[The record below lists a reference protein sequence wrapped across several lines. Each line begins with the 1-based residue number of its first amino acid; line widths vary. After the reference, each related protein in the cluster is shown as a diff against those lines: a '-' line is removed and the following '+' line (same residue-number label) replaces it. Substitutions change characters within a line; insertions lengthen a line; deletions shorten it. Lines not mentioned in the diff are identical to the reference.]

1 MKKIRLGSGKLHK
14 TSGFRYGIA
23 GTLCLVLA
31 AIILYAQWGGQLLEA
46 RAAGSLTYHEDD
58 SLWTQ
63 GLKEGINY
71 NRLTELNITF
81 PKGFSIDGSVMGTT
95 AKLYTNNFTPNN
107 NTLTVSDGKEKQKI
121 SGSYLEDGTVSFE
134 IAYNTKC
141 TLPEWSWTGKTGDGQ
156 TVSGTNSSY
165 TYSSRITRTY
175 YHLVTENTGNSFADF
190 EENVRNAYLSKN
202 GGLGYSVSQYMLMT
216 NSDGDESGYGYS
228 GYGRSFGKYIEDYM
242 AEKGYEQYNNG
253 MKLPLYVDGK
263 PVLRIDMLTVTEA
276 DFFLSDY
283 SNSAAGFR
291 ADYDVAVYKAH
302 SYEIENTASMAP
314 APTPTLE
321 SGTTGA
327 QAKITGVS
335 VDDRLTDIASTDTS
349 LSGTYQYCIS
359 DQKFTAADKISWS
372 SWEGRPV
379 ALNGGKWLYLRMT
392 PQYASGVHDDLK
404 LPSEPIGYEITYLK
418 GKAAEPTASLSKNA
432 VTLKVGQQNAQI
444 YYTTDGDDAVF
455 TRVTGSSQLKAL
467 QGAAGSYAG
476 GILEYSGKNYVRVN
490 GLWYECGSNVK
501 QYDGNAITLNYS
513 SNRQYAEI
521 RACVLAEGCEVKN
534 TVNTVYGYQKLGQP
548 SITLE
553 SGSGAG
559 STDLNLTPG
568 DRITKVTVMNPY
580 PSTHEYYSDYETEIA
595 KVKAEYYFSTA
606 QVADTGQISSWK
618 ALSSLPASLP
628 TENGYLY
635 LRLIPSGQTGTKFR
649 GVYVESEIREYHM
662 TYTGN
667 PMENTSLTIQVKP
680 DTGVKDAGADGSGFL
695 KLSSSVSNAVIVYNL
710 EGEISPLRVDDITL
724 RETLEK
730 QAAGK
735 AAAVTVYGNHC
746 YIRANGLWYNC
757 GDKDKV
763 KSYSGEKELE
773 ASALAKGLT
782 IHALAMADGY
792 YGTAV
797 NKKTVQSLKAPDV
810 TLESGKTAGSDA
822 VSPDE
827 VLTDVVS
834 AVTAEG
840 LTCQYLLT
848 DRDLDTVSE
857 TLWKNW
863 TGTSVALDKS
873 AYLYVRVGADADSGY
888 LSSPP
893 RKYALTYLTEK
904 PGGIK
909 AKAYV
914 KGQEITGGVDYG
926 DEIELIELNAEENQ
940 AVIFYT
946 TDGSQPSFTKLP
958 AGDSRIGKLNPLYS
972 GTEAGTASLD
982 GKLYLKLNGL
992 WYECGSNTV
1001 LYNKKTRIVV
1011 DESIYTHNY
1020 LEINAQAVVEGKI
1033 IGTTDRF
1040 NYGFNLREQVPTPV
1054 ASVANGST
1062 IQIGDTVNLICGEV
1076 NSRIFYTTNG
1086 SAPVVYIEHGE
1097 VKWDETTTYEFTTTP
1112 IQISTD
1118 FASYG
1123 SSVTIT
1129 AVACKFKEYG
1139 TTGMAR
1145 IMRDSEL
1152 ARFTYSVGAQAAV
1165 EPVTSVPA
1173 ASSDKRTEVTIGSK
1187 IRLFSA
1193 TEGAVIFYTLDGS
1206 EPAFD
1211 EATLKPTGSSTLKYD
1226 ATQGITVPP
1235 ITDSSVITI
1244 TAVAWCEGLA
1254 SSNISRLIF
1263 QYPSAVSAP
1272 YATPAAGAVAENTQ
1286 VSLKTAT
1293 EGAAIYY
1300 TTDGSTPTTA
1310 SNVYDSTNPFVISK
1324 NTTIKALAVK
1334 DKMESEVVTFAYTV
1348 SEKLSTPQASIES
1361 GSVVAAG
1368 TVVTL
1373 TGDSGATIHYT
1384 TDGSDPKKTDNQKVL
1399 IGNSVIISGNAGD
1412 VITVQAYATKTGY
1425 SDSET
1430 GYYSYSISSYEGGIF
1445 ADRPTGSTVKNG
1457 DVIQL
1462 NSDVSGADIFYTTD
1476 GSTPTRSSAS
1486 GSRVTIQGTPGENI
1500 TIKAIAVASGTDR
1513 AVSAA
1518 TFTYTIMN
1526 RLAAPTSSVPTGAV
1540 FTKKSAI
1547 QLTAETG
1554 SIYYTTDGTQPSTA
1568 SNLYKDSVV
1577 ITGAVTVK
1585 AIAVAENYEQ
1595 SEVSSFTYGFADQVE
1610 APKTSYASGEL
1621 EMGTE
1626 VEFTCGTEGASI
1638 YYRTDGADPNLKEK
1652 DGLELYTGPVTVNRA
1667 TTFKIMAV
1675 KEELQDSKVVTV
1687 GYTVREP
1694 EIIQNTDE
1702 TDTEQELTGTGR
1714 LKSRRSF
1721 SDTQSGPSYTDVVL
1735 KNAVYGVVVAS
1746 KEGSLPDSV
1755 QLDVK
1760 QVQASDAAERMV
1772 KQLVSESYGIVDSYD
1787 VTLLVN
1793 GETVQPDGEIEIGLP
1808 IPAAYEN
1815 SLIQVAYV
1823 TEDGSVELYETRRS
1837 GGVAYIKTNHLSVYA
1852 ITAPVEFAEAEKETP
1867 WLLIGY
1873 SGAVLLLGIGIW
1885 LLYRAKKIKREGR
1898 AKHGE

>member
-1 MKKIRLGSGKLHK
+1 MKKIHLDSGKLHK
-14 TSGFRYGIA
+14 TARFRYGIT
-23 GTLCLVLA
+23 GTLCLILA
-31 AIILYAQWGGQLLEA
+31 AVLLYVQWGGQLLEA
-46 RAAGSLTYHEDD
+46 RAAGEITYSAKDG
-58 SLWTQ
+58 LWSE
-63 GLKEGINY
+63 GLKNGTQSGD
-71 NRLTELNITF
+71 LTKVTITGMEK
-81 PKGFSIDGSVMGTT
+81 PIAGSVKDTEAT
-95 AKLYTNNFTPNN
+95 LYTNSVTKTYKVENENENQTISADYLEDASLSFRVQYNLGN
-107 NTLTVSDGKEKQKI
+107 SKGNTWDIGKWTWSAERSDGSQITGESTRNAFYVKAVRTYYNLVTEDKVASNKDSFSDFENTVRGKFREEFPDYTVSD
-121 SGSYLEDGTVSFE
+121 
-134 IAYNTKC
+134 
-141 TLPEWSWTGKTGDGQ
+141 
-156 TVSGTNSSY
+156 
-165 TYSSRITRTY
+165 R
-175 YHLVTENTGNSFADF
+175 
-190 EENVRNAYLSKN
+190 
-202 GGLGYSVSQYMLMT
+202 MLMT
-216 NSDGDESGYGYS
+216 NKDGGRNT
-228 GYGRSFGKYIEDYM
+228 GYGRAFGAYIEAYM
-242 AEKGYEQYNNG
+242 TEKNYKQYNDG
-253 MKLPLYVDGK
+253 VKLPLYVDGK
-263 PVLRIDMLTVTEA
+263 RVVRIDMLTVTEA
-276 DFFLSDY
+276 DFYLYEDKTGVS
-283 SNSAAGFR
+283 FR
-291 ADYDVAVYKAH
+291 ADYDVAVYKKH
-302 SYEIENTASMAP
+302 SYSMTNTAAK
-314 APTPTLE
+314 AADPTAVLE
-321 SGTTGA
+321 SGTSLSAAETTGISA
-327 QAKITGVS
+327 
-335 VDDRLTDIASTDTS
+335 DDRLTEMKPGETGLTGI
-349 LSGTYQYCIS
+349 YEYCVS
-359 DQKFTAADKISWS
+359 DQQITDKSKISWNT
-372 SWEGRPV
+372 WDGRAV
-379 ALNGGKWLYLRMT
+379 ALAGKKYLYLRMT
-392 PQYASGVHDDLK
+392 PQYTSGTYTNLR
-404 LPSEPIGYEITYLK
+404 LPSDAAEYRISYLN
-418 GKAAEPTASLSKNA
+418 KAAAPAKAALSDDS
-432 VTLKVGQQNAQI
+432 VSFTTTQSGGQI
-444 YYTTDGDDAVF
+444 FYTTDGADAVF
-455 TRVTGSSQLKAL
+455 TKVQGSTLIASLKAE
-467 QGAAGSYAG
+467 AEKEIYSK
-476 GILEYSGKNYVRVN
+476 GILSYSGKSYVRVN
-490 GLWYECGSNVK
+490 GLWYECGANVSY
-501 QYDGNAITLNYS
+501 YDKTAVALDYS
-513 SNRQYAEI
+513 TNRQYAEL
-521 RACVLAEGCEVKN
+521 RTCVLADGCAVDN
-534 TVNTVYGYQKLGQP
+534 VNRVHRYQKLNP
-548 SITLE
+548 PAILLE
-553 SGSGAG
+553 SGSAAG
-559 STDLNLTPG
+559 STALIPG
-568 DRITKVTVMNPY
+568 DRIVTVTVTNPY
-580 PSTHEYYSDYETEIA
+580 PSTHDYYEDYEAEVK
-595 KVKAEYYFSTA
+595 KVKVEYAFSATRIM
-606 QVADTGQISSWK
+606 DTDSITSWTQ
-618 ALSSLPASLP
+618 LPSLPADLP
-628 TENGYLY
+628 TGDGYIY
-635 LRLIPSGQTGTKFR
+635 LKLVPSGNTGTKFD
-649 GVYVESEIREYHM
+649 GVYVESEVREYALS
-662 TYTGN
+662 YTSN
-667 PMENTSLTIQVKP
+667 PMKP
-680 DTGVKDAGADGSGFL
+680 EFLKLEIEPDITVKDTDEDGTGTL
-695 KLSSSVSNAVIVYNL
+695 KLSSTVNNTVIVYSL
-710 EGEISPLRVDDITL
+710 AGEISVERVDDTTL
-724 RETLEK
+724 RKALDA
-730 QAAGK
+730 QAAGR
-735 AAAVTVYGNHC
+735 AAAYTEYGNHC
-746 YIRANGLWYNC
+746 YIRANGLWYRC
-757 GDKDKV
+757 
-763 KSYSGEKELE
+763 GEKGTVKGTGGEELK
-773 ASALAKGLT
+773 ASELAAGLT
-782 IHALAMADGY
+782 VHALAMADGY
-792 YGTAV
+792 SGTAV
-797 NKKTVQSLKAPDV
+797 KERTIQSMKAPTV
-810 TLESGKTAGSDA
+810 TLESGKTAGTDT

-827 VLTDVVS
+827 VLTEIKSTAS
-834 AVTAEG
+834 AAG
-840 LTCQYLLT
+840 LEYQYLLT
-848 DRDLDTVSE
+848 DRKLDTVSDVM
-857 TLWKNW
+857 WGSW
-863 TGTSVALDKS
+863 TGSPVALAGSK
-873 AYLYVRVGADADSGY
+873 YLYVRAKTPEDSTH

-893 RKYALTYLTEK
+893 RRYELKYLTDK
-904 PGGIK
+904 PAGVT

-914 KGQEITGGVDYG
+914 KGQVITGGVDYG
-926 DEIELIELNAEENQ
+926 DEIELIELKSAENK
-940 AVIFYT
+940 AIIFYT
-946 TDGSQPSFTKLP
+946 TDGKQPSFTKLA
-958 AGDSRIGKLNPLYS
+958 AGDSNIAELEQRLS
-972 GTEAGTASLD
+972 DGTASLN

-992 WYECGSNTV
+992 WYECGADTL
-1001 LYNKKTRIVV
+1001 LYNKQTRIVV
-1011 DESIYTHNY
+1011 DETIYTDNY
-1020 LEINAQAVVEGKI
+1020 LEINAQAVVEGKVF
-1033 IGTTDRF
+1033 GTTDRF
-1040 NYGFNLREQVPTPV
+1040 SYGFSLREQVATPV
-1054 ASVANGST
+1054 ASVANGAT
-1062 IQIGDTVNLICGEV
+1062 VQIGDTVNLICGET

-1086 SAPVVYIEHGE
+1086 SAPVVNIVNGKVELGA
-1097 VKWDETTTYEFTTTP
+1097 ETKEFITTP

-1129 AVACKFKEYG
+1129 AVACRFKEYAA
-1139 TTGMAR
+1139 GMAR
-1145 IMRDSEL
+1145 TKRDSEL

-1165 EPVTSVPA
+1165 EPVTSVPT

-1211 EATLKPTGSSTLKYD
+1211 ETTLKPTGSSTLKYD

-1568 SNLYKDSVV
+1568 SNLYKDGVV
-1577 ITGAVTVK
+1577 ITGAVTIK

-1702 TDTEQELTGTGR
+1702 TDTEQELTETGR